1 MSFLSK
7 IAEGVTSVASA
18 PIDKAISY
26 TTPAT
31 TSTDKSE
38 SGSTIDNKEI
48 VTKLQELTKDIQR
61 TNEECKSNIEK
72 VERSIEEIKKR
83 SQSDKT
89 PNTLYPST
97 SASSNNLQT
106 PSSGEVANSDIARA
120 VPVVST
126 DSSVTSAAPVGS
138 TNSSV
143 TSAAPVGSTIT
154 ESSVNKAV
162 PVGSTDSSVSTSS
175 STSSTNNVSPPN
187 TPSAIDTNE
196 EKILLAIY
204 ASENIVNR
212 ILLTK
217 ISKKILNSLLEIS
230 NQASNQQVK
239 RFYFRT
245 SRREEDSNKKTQA
258 PSLKGELDTVLRNFG
273 LQIIPKTSRSSFGIA
288 LLPIIKS
295 VKILNEPNLKISLKE
310 VVKDAINNPK
320 FFTPEMS
327 KSYALIFLDTE
338 KMDYIQVNNTL
349 RLYAMYLYLFSKYLL
364 HISDNFKKIVD
375 PNSST
380 NTTDKK
386 PVRGGKHTR
395 KHRKQTQK
403 KQAPK
408 NNKGSRKERSKK

>member
-126 DSSVTSAAPVGS
+126 D
-138 TNSSV
+138 SSV